1 VKRLVF
7 AVILL
12 LPLAAIS
19 QKNVDLD
26 KFRFTSQ
33 FRSLPLMEVDSS
45 YHTYNVTVE
54 GTRLM
59 QGYLMDMTPEQSVH
73 LEGWRQLPKE
83 GHLQVMVKLEDL
95 VPESFSVKER
105 VEVIKDRKGVQ
116 TGTRIMYH
124 QEVTYTFSAFAEVN
138 DFKGAHYKNIS
149 LANRQYKQ
157 VYSSPEFPI
166 KYMAEGYFLLN
177 SLAVTEQL
185 FKNCVTRAMHYL
197 SDQLTD
203 NFGYG
208 IATVTDH
215 MWIIDSRKH
224 PEYSSHRNAFLELKD
239 ILFSISANKPLDGI
253 REQVKPVIA
262 YFEGIKKKYT
272 STSKHDR
279 KIRYASYFNL
289 AVLYYYLDDP
299 QAMLKEAAGLILNDF
314 DARDGKAF
322 ETTALRLKNQFEETK
337 INTRHFTIDPTSF
350 RGPNEKAQGVAIK

>member
-1 VKRLVF
+1 MKRLVF
-7 AVILL
+7 AAILL

-19 QKNVDLD
+19 QKKVDLD
-26 KFRFTSQ
+26 KFKFTSE
-33 FRSLPLMEVDSS
+33 FRSLPLMLVDSS
-45 YHTYNVTVE
+45 YHTYNVSVE
-54 GTRLM
+54 ATRLM
-59 QGYLMDMTPEQSVH
+59 QGYLSEMNPEQTVY
-73 LEGWRQLPKE
+73 LDGWRQLTKD

-95 VPESFSVKER
+95 IPESFSVKER

-116 TGTRIMYH
+116 TGTRTMYH

-138 DFKGAHYKNIS
+138 DYKGAHYKNIP
-149 LANRQYKQ
+149 LADRQYKQ
-157 VYSSPEFPI
+157 VYSSPEFSI

-177 SLAVTEQL
+177 SLTITEQL

-197 SDQLTD
+197 SNQLTG

-224 PEYSSHRNAFLELKD
+224 PEYSAHRNAFLTLKD
-239 ILFSISANKPLDGI
+239 VLFSISANRPLDGI
-253 REQVKPVIA
+253 REQLKPVID

-299 QAMLKEAAGLILNDF
+299 QAMLKEAGGLILNDF

-322 ETTALRLKNQFEETK
+322 EATALRLKNQFEETG
-337 INTRHFTIDPTSF
+337 IHTRHFAIDPTTF
-350 RGPNEKAQGVAIK
+350 RGPYEKAQGVAIK